1 MRPSTDNVKYGH
13 DLVSLT
19 LSAGLASVL
28 VAAVLVG
35 LKLWALAETG
45 ALSIAASLAD
55 SALDLIM
62 SLGAAV
68 AIVYAARPAD
78 EDHAFGHTSAEDL
91 TALAQAVFILVSS
104 VVIGWAAV
112 DRLFAPAA
120 PMLVSEG
127 RGMVVMSVSIVL
139 TLGLVWWQGRV
150 ARRTGSRVVAADRL
164 HYLGD
169 LLPSLGAV
177 AALWASQRYGIGSID
192 AVVALAASAI
202 MALGALR
209 IGKGAWDALMDRVA
223 DATVIEGIATIA
235 KGWPGVRGFH
245 DLKTRMAGSRVFVNL
260 HIELDGDQTLRAAHD
275 IGAGLRRAIM
285 QVYPQTDVMIHK
297 DVALAEV
304 RPEDAPW
311 SCANFQ
317 LSLDLTTSPPH
328 Q

>member
-1 MRPSTDNVKYGH
+1 MRPSTDNVRYGR
-13 DLVSLT
+13 DLVKLT

-28 VAAVLVG
+28 VAGVLVG

-55 SALDLIM
+55 SAMDLIM

-112 DRLFAPAA
+112 HRLLAPAA
-120 PMLVSEG
+120 PVLASEG
-127 RGMVVMSVSIVL
+127 RGMVVMSVSILL
-139 TLGLVWWQGRV
+139 TLALVWWQGRV

-177 AALWASQRYGIGSID
+177 AALWVSGRYGIGSVD
-192 AVVALAASAI
+192 AVVALAASGV
-202 MALGALR
+202 MLLGALR
-209 IGKGAWDALMDRVA
+209 IGKGAWDALMDRTA
-223 DATVIEGIATIA
+223 DATVVDGIAAIA
-235 KGWPGVRGFH
+235 AAWPGVRGYH

-260 HIELDGDQTLRAAHD
+260 HIELDGDQPLRQAHD
-275 IGAGLRRAIM
+275 IGAGLRRAIIET
-285 QVYPQTDVMIHK
+285 YPQTDVMIHK
-297 DVALAEV
+297 DVAK
-304 RPEDAPW
+304 D
-311 SCANFQ
+311 
-317 LSLDLTTSPPH
+317 TPPS
-328 Q
+328 